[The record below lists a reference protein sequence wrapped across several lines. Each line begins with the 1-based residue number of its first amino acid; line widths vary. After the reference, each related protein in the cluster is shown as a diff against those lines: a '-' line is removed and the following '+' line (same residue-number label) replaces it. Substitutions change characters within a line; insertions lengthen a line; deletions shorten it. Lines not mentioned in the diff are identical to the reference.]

1 MLSLKGADL
10 DYKLIH
16 AFGLSSRQGQK
27 YRSKN
32 ENIRNNLKQYGLED
46 FFLDILVADFS
57 SPYIKAGYK
66 FDAIIT
72 DPPYGIREKAKK
84 VGQKKATKP
93 LENSE
98 LNVNFL

>member
-1 MLSLKGADL
+1 LVHG
-10 DYKLIH
+10 
-16 AFGLSSRQGQK
+16 FGLSSRQGQK

-46 FFLDILVADFS
+46 YFLDILVADFS
-57 SPYIKAGYK
+57 TPYIKCGYK

-84 VGQKKATKP
+84 VGPKKKP
-93 LENSE
+93 SENTE
-98 LNVNFL
+98 LNVMCLNFITFGNYLVYL